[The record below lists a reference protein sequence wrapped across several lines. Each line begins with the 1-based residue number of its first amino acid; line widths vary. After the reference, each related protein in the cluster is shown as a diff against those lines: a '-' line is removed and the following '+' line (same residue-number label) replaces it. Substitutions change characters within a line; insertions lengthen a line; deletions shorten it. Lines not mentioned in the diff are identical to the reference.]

1 MSDDRSVD
9 GLEHLQSAALEL
21 IAAARAFL
29 DVAEEVVREPAV
41 AVTIVQAAAGVGR
54 TILGAT
60 DRGDAGDG
68 SPPRGAKV
76 RRIDVS

>member
-1 MSDDRSVD
+1 MSDDRSAD

-60 DRGDAGDG
+60 DRAGAG
-68 SPPRGAKV
+68 GASPPEEAKV